1 MTDQTVAQTAEP
13 VFVANDAAPIHPPTP
28 TLTDRMKLALK
39 ALELAGGPFLE
50 KSHEDPNLWYV
61 VDGNKADHEVNH
73 PGELIAGPI
82 PFDDAHVFLKVARAE
97 ALLGLLDMYDRP
109 RWSPIA
115 DAPRDGTS
123 IHVLYEDG
131 TEEAGVEW
139 AATRQCMLGSRAG
152 ERGPGWI
159 STEIGGLPV
168 GDSCG
173 PLITHYRL

>member
-1 MTDQTVAQTAEP
+1 MTDQTAVQAADPVSAATA
-13 VFVANDAAPIHPPTP
+13 AAPIHPPTP
-28 TLTDRMKLALK
+28 VLTERMKLALK

-50 KSHEDPNLWYV
+50 KSHDDPTLWYV

-82 PFDDAHVFLKVARAE
+82 AFDDAHVFLRVARAE

-131 TEEAGVEW
+131 TEEDGVEW
-139 AATRQCMLGSRAG
+139 AETRQCMLGTRAG

-159 STEIGGLPV
+159 STQIGGLPV
-168 GDSCG
+168 GDEG
-173 PLITHYRL
+173 GVRITHYRI